1 MFESQQREF
10 KYMISADPDNAANC
24 EVTDEDLMQAIT
36 ERRQTALTEFYSRH
50 GGKLKSMIGSVVR
63 EESEADD
70 VLQDIIIQIWREAD
84 KYSPEAGRPLGWV
97 STIARRRAIDRVR
110 RGQTYRRI
118 KERYAEVQQPDNN
131 RSPKPVTEEIS
142 RSDLRTFLDRQLG
155 KLPTFQSQ
163 AVKLAFFKG
172 MSHREIAAATH
183 TPLGTVKTRLELG
196 LRKLTQAI
204 LPLRHKI

>member
-1 MFESQQREF
+1 
-10 KYMISADPDNAANC
+10 
-24 EVTDEDLMQAIT
+24 MQAIT
-36 ERRQTALTEFYSRH
+36 ERRQSALTEFYLRH

-63 EESEADD
+63 EEAEADD

-84 KYSPEAGRPLGWV
+84 KYSPKAGRPLGWV

-118 KERYAEVQQPDNN
+118 KDRFAELHQPENN
-131 RSPKPVTEEIS
+131 GSPKPITDEIA
-142 RSDLRTFLDRQLG
+142 RSDLRKFLNRQLR
-155 KLPTFQSQ
+155 KLPEFQCQ

-172 MSHREIAAATH
+172 MSHREIAVATR

-196 LRKLTQAI
+196 LRKLTQA
-204 LPLRHKI
+204 LNPLRHKI